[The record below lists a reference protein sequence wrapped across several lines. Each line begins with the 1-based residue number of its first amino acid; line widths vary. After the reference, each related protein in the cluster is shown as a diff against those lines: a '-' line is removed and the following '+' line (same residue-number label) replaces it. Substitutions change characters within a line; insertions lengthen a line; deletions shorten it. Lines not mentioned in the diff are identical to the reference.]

1 MLICVF
7 VCCVRVVCVV
17 CVSVCESNYVR
28 RQHDGLLLRAAPY
41 VHIFRIRRSADAF
54 LEKFAVL
61 QLLLRHRARLHAG
74 ETLLEGAIW
83 QTNLNDQTNAHTH
96 TRHQHEHRRLN
107 TPHEH
112 THTQPT
118 QIHTSYTHNNNNN
131 IVLTS
136 LSKLANGDFTSLR
149 STKFTIADRSFEGS
163 VFLIGNPRF
172 LSFSGI

>member
-1 MLICVF
+1 MCVLICVF

-96 TRHQHEHRRLN
+96 TRHQHEKTKHATR
-107 TPHEH
+107 TH
-112 THTQPT
+112 THTTNTNTHILHT
-118 QIHTSYTHNNNNN
+118 QQQQQHRTDKLVQVSERRLHFAEIDEIH
-131 IVLTS
+131 
-136 LSKLANGDFTSLR
+136 
-149 STKFTIADRSFEGS
+149 DR
-163 VFLIGNPRF
+163 
-172 LSFSGI
+172 